1 MLSEAGYR
9 KGQYF
14 SFDAIIASVIFVMT
28 LILLLSYWNSVRSYL
43 DYQANDLNKEAMRM
57 SNLLFIPP
65 TYATGSTGCSDLERL
80 GLAMNWSD
88 RRMNESL
95 IKCLALDAA
104 GVRASLGSSYNVSI
118 VITDTYTKKSPYTF
132 GDDPALF
139 IDSATEVSKLRRI
152 GTLHTASGED
162 HMATVDMYVYR

>member
-1 MLSEAGYR
+1 MLSEAGCR

-28 LILLLSYWNSVRSYL
+28 LILLLSYWNSVRTYL

-65 TYATGSTGCSDLERL
+65 TYASGSTSCATPERL
-80 GLAMNWSD
+80 GLALNWTD

-95 IKCLALDAA
+95 IRCLALNTAEL
-104 GVRASLGSSYNVSI
+104 RASLGSSYNVSI
-118 VITDTYTKKSPYTF
+118 VITDIYTNKEYTF
-132 GDDPALF
+132 GLDPSKF
-139 IDSATEVSKLRRI
+139 ISSATEVSKLRRI
-152 GTLHTASGED
+152 GTLHNSTSGED
-162 HMATVDMYVYR
+162 HIATVDMYVYR